1 MANALMLGGGAPTL
15 TLQSGALVALLEKEV
30 KFDAISTAGGGMLV
44 GLLYA
49 APKGTSPRQA
59 LENTR
64 DMGVHDSIY
73 DLFPVNFKV
82 FHKAGSLADTY
93 RRALQALP
101 RLGPGQDAA
110 SRLFADSMALMFA
123 AWCPSDLSEKSLGL
137 CDHAPWIDEVV
148 DFEKLKSF
156 PGEFYMNAYCIE
168 DQEMAIFTKEQIT
181 PDHFR
186 AALAF
191 PFIYPPFKLNGK
203 TYIEGS
209 AIDTLCFEGLLK
221 YREERLRREQAG
233 ETRTQKLAALE
244 PLRNVVVFDV
254 LSSRKLIREP
264 RSLYDAWVQSIMI
277 PLVEI
282 AKDDIRLFEQVHNQ
296 HWSDAQPKLNL
307 LRITFEIPD
316 EHWPYVLEWSYSNLS
331 KLYDIG
337 YAAGLKFYD
346 ENEEALRAA
355 ALMSA
360 PRPQVR
366 AADQLVETAR
376 SRPRS
381 RAAPRS

>member
-15 TLQSGALVALLEKEV
+15 TLEAGALAALLDKQV
-30 KFDAISTAGGGMLV
+30 KFEAVSTAGAGMLV

-49 APKGTSPRQA
+49 APKGMSPRQA

-64 DMGVHDSIY
+64 EMGVHDSIY

-82 FHKAGSLADTY
+82 FHKPGTLADIY
-93 RRALQALP
+93 RRWLQSLP
-101 RLGPGQDAA
+101 RLVPGQDQG
-110 SRLFADSMALMFA
+110 SRLLADWMALWFA
-123 AWCPSDLSEKSLGL
+123 AWCPSDLTSRSLGL

-148 DFEKLKSF
+148 DFDKLKEF

-168 DQEMAIFTKEQIT
+168 DEQMVIFTKDQIT

-191 PFIYPPFKLNGK
+191 PLIYPPFKLNGK

-209 AIDTLCFEGLLK
+209 AIDTLCFEGLIS
-221 YREERLRREQAG
+221 YREERLRREKAG
-233 ETRTQKLAALE
+233 ETRTRKLAALE

-254 LSSRKLIREP
+254 LSAKKIIRAP

-282 AKDDIRLFEQVHNQ
+282 AKDDIRLFEQVHNKG
-296 HWSDAQPKLNL
+296 WSEEQPQLNL
-307 LRITFEIPD
+307 LRITFNIPD
-316 EHWPYVLEWSYSNLS
+316 AHWPHVLDWSHSNLS

-337 YAAGLKFYD
+337 YQAGLDFYD
-346 ENEEALRAA
+346 EHKDKLTIGPRPPADAAEAA
-355 ALMSA
+355 A
-360 PRPQVR
+360 
-366 AADQLVETAR
+366 
-376 SRPRS
+376 
-381 RAAPRS
+381 

>member
-15 TLQSGALVALLEKEV
+15 TLEAGALVALLEKEV
-30 KFDAISTAGGGMLV
+30 KFEAVSTAGAGMLV

-49 APKGTSPRQA
+49 APKGMSPRQA

-64 DMGVHDSIY
+64 EMGVHDSIY

-82 FHKAGSLADTY
+82 FHKPGSLADSY
-93 RRALQALP
+93 RRWLQGLP
-101 RLGPGQDAA
+101 RMVPGQDLG
-110 SRLFADSMALMFA
+110 SRLFADWMSLWLS
-123 AWCPSDLSEKSLGL
+123 AWCPSDLSGKSLGL

-148 DFEKLKSF
+148 DFDKLEAF

-168 DQEMAIFTKEQIT
+168 DQEMAIFTKDQIT

-191 PFIYPPFKLNGK
+191 PLIYPPFKLNGK

-209 AIDTLCFEGLLK
+209 AIDTLCFDGLIK
-221 YREERLRREQAG
+221 YREERLRREKAG

-254 LSSRKLIREP
+254 LSAKKIIREP

-282 AKDDIRLFEQVHNQ
+282 AKDDIRLFEAVHNKG
-296 HWSDAQPKLNL
+296 WSKEQPKLNL
-307 LRITFEIPD
+307 LRISFDIPD
-316 EHWPYVLEWSYSNLS
+316 DHWPNVLDWSYGNLS

-337 YAAGLKFYD
+337 YRAGLKFYD
-346 ENEEALRAA
+346 EHKDKL
-355 ALMSA
+355 SIA
-360 PRPQVR
+360 PKPQDKSE
-366 AADQLVETAR
+366 AAD
-376 SRPRS
+376 
-381 RAAPRS
+381 